1 MFLAEIAAMNARP
14 DDRTPEQKQEARPDD
29 LTPAPADEAWQA
41 ALPTGKTLPNRPPAA
56 GSPGIAPPELAGLR
70 GYEIVRELGRGGMG
84 VVYLARNTVM
94 DRPEVLKVM
103 NQNLVGRPDAVDRFL
118 QEIRSAARLIHP
130 NIATA
135 FSAHPLDDLLIL
147 AMEYVQGD
155 DLSKVVRTRGP
166 LPITHACYYIYQA
179 AQGLQCAHELGLVH
193 RDIKP
198 GNLILARIGKR
209 TAVKIVDFG
218 LAKAK
223 TEVPSERD
231 LTGTNQMMGTP
242 GYTAPEQLHDAKTA
256 DIRADIYSLGCTLYC
271 LLTGGGPFKGENPVA
286 VLFAQQAGKMTVLR
300 EARSDVPEGL
310 AKVVARMM
318 ASDPHD
324 RYRQPAEVAAAL
336 IPFVKQGAK
345 SVPDAPAEV
354 RRQPGQEHTLTP
366 DGTRIRES
374 RLPEKESFAGNAT
387 PARDTVKATGVEG
400 HAGYPDRSSE
410 LVSST
415 VLRRSWLVELRR
427 RPGLQA
433 LILTLLLFGG
443 VILAVIVAS
452 FVPSSQNT
460 RTPDSQN
467 DRTAASQSNRT
478 ASSQDNQTPE
488 PQKNRTPDKAP
499 APIPK
504 SNHRW
509 SITFSESADGLFDQL
524 HQIGAVLAIPKGAA
538 GNGFWVVHDLKAR
551 PVQLFDEDIAKFKG
565 ERFSHADSKYIDWIV
580 KRFGLQYRPSTFSV
594 FLPQEFEDK
603 LIQEELRLR
612 RASGSQNDPQL
623 YTIFELKNVDG
634 KLMPEAVRQQK

>member
-1 MFLAEIAAMNARP
+1 MNARP
-14 DDRTPEQKQEARPDD
+14 DDRTPEQNQEARPDD

-41 ALPTGKTLPNRPPAA
+41 ALLTGKTLPDRPPAP
-56 GSPGIAPPELAGLR
+56 GSAGIAPPELAGLR

-103 NQNLVGRPDAVDRFL
+103 NQKLVGRPDAVERFL

-135 FSAHPLDDLLIL
+135 FSAHLLDDLLIL

-155 DLSKVVRTRGP
+155 DLSKVVRARGP
-166 LPITHACYYIYQA
+166 LPIAHACYYMYQA

-198 GNLILARIGKR
+198 GNLILARAGKR

-286 VLFAQQAGKMTVLR
+286 VLFAQQAGRMTVLR
-300 EARSDVPEGL
+300 EARPEVPEGL
-310 AKVVARMM
+310 AKLVTRMM
-318 ASDPHD
+318 ASDPRD

-336 IPFVKQGAK
+336 VPFVKQGAK
-345 SVPDAPAEV
+345 SVPDASGEV
-354 RRQPGQEHTLTP
+354 RQSEQEHTLTP

-374 RLPEKESFAGNAT
+374 HLPEQESIAASAI
-387 PARDTVKATGVEG
+387 PARDTVKATGVEE
-400 HAGYPDRSSE
+400 HAGYPDRSRE
-410 LVSST
+410 PVSSS
-415 VLRRSWLVELRR
+415 VPRRSWLVELRR

-433 LILTLLLFGG
+433 LILTALLFGG
-443 VILAVIVAS
+443 VILTVIVAS
-452 FVPSSQNT
+452 VMPSSQNP
-460 RTPDSQN
+460 RTPDSQ
-467 DRTAASQSNRT
+467 SNRA
-478 ASSQDNQTPE
+478 ASSQN
-488 PQKNRTPDKAP
+488 NRTPDSQQTRTPVKVP

-504 SNHRW
+504 PNHSW
-509 SITFSESADGLFDQL
+509 NIKFSTNVNGMFDQL
-524 HQIGAVLAIPKGAA
+524 HQIGAVLAIPKSRA
-538 GNGFWVVHDLKAR
+538 GEGFWVVHDLKAQ
-551 PVQLFDEDIAKFKG
+551 PVQLFDEDIKKFKG
-565 ERFSHADSKYIDWIV
+565 ASFSQEGPQYIDWIV
-580 KRFGLQYRPSTFSV
+580 KRFGLQYRPTTFSI
-594 FLPQEFEDK
+594 FLPQGFEDK
-603 LIQEELRLR
+603 LIQEELRLQ
-612 RASGSQNDPQL
+612 RAPGWQTGPQF
-623 YTIFELKNVDG
+623 YTQFELKNMDG
-634 KLMPEAVRQQK
+634 KLVPEAVEQRRKE